1 MQLLDMAGRRSLT
14 INEERRLLHVVR
26 KRSPRDHALIA
37 IEWFLG
43 VALYKILRLTVG
55 DVWKNGAVVT
65 ELRLPRRN
73 RLLPAGSELVLPLT
87 LEVTRALQRLITW
100 HQALPGGLRL
110 DRPLLISRNRRK
122 GDRPL
127 SRGQAHAIV
136 HQSFAAAEI
145 ENDGRLGSQSL
156 RKTFGHKSYRNSGF
170 DIITTREC
178 LGHADAADTEDFL
191 DSAEGDVAAIVLA
204 SEPGGRRPA
213 AAPPHQ
219 TPRVRH
225 PFWNY

>member
-1 MQLLDMAGRRSLT
+1 MQLWDMAGRRSLT
-14 INEERRLLHVVR
+14 KDEERRLLQVVR
-26 KRSPRDHALIA
+26 KRSPRDHTLIA

-43 VALYKILRLTVG
+43 VPLYKILRLTIG
-55 DVWKNGAVVT
+55 DVWKNGAPIT

-87 LEVTRALQRLITW
+87 REVTRALQRLVKW

-110 DRPLLISRNRRK
+110 DRPLLMSRNSRM
-122 GDRPL
+122 GDRAL

-136 HQSFAAAEI
+136 HQSFAAAEV

-156 RKTFGHKSYRNSGF
+156 RKTFGHKAFRYSGG

-178 LGHADAADTEDFL
+178 LGHADVADTEDFL
-191 DSAEGDVAAIVLA
+191 DSAESDVTAVLLA
-204 SEPGGRRPA
+204 SEPGARRASPV
-213 AAPPHQ
+213 PPRQ
-219 TPRVRH
+219 TPRTRH

>member
-1 MQLLDMAGRRSLT
+1 MQLWNMAGRRSLT
-14 INEERRLLHVVR
+14 KEEERRLLNVVR
-26 KRSPRDHALIA
+26 KRAPRDHTLIA

-43 VALYKILRLTVG
+43 VSLYKILRLTVG
-55 DVWKNGAVVT
+55 DVWKGGALIT

-87 LEVTRALQRLITW
+87 LEVTRALQRLIKL
-100 HQALPGGLRL
+100 HQSLPGGLLL
-110 DRPLLISRNRRK
+110 DRPLLMSRNRRK
-122 GDRPL
+122 GDRAL

-156 RKTFGHKSYRNSGF
+156 RKTFGRKSFRNSGF

-178 LGHADAADTEDFL
+178 LGHADVADTEDFL
-191 DSAEGDVAAIVLA
+191 DTAENDVTAIVLA
-204 SEPGGRRPA
+204 SEPGARRA
-213 AAPPHQ
+213 VKVPPRQ
-219 TPRVRH
+219 TPPTRH